1 MEDFLFEIAGHT
13 FVFPAHGQ
21 QLLLSAFLGFIIGV
35 ERAWRGKPASMR
47 TFSAICTGSCLFTIL
62 SVEAAGGARALPHD
76 VTRVAAQI
84 VTGVGFLGGGVIF
97 KTSDRIEG
105 ITTGALIWLTS
116 AMGMACGFNQT
127 SLVLWT
133 CVTGVLFHV
142 MSTLFHHFL
151 NAPKYYQRGP
161 LTTEPPRGERV

>member
-1 MEDFLFEIAGHT
+1 MEDLLVDFAGRTFL
-13 FVFPAHGQ
+13 FPAHGQ
-21 QLLLSAFLGFIIGV
+21 QLLLSAFLGFVIGI

-62 SVEAAGGARALPHD
+62 SVEAAGGAKALPHD

-116 AMGMACGFNQT
+116 AIGMACGFNQG
-127 SLVLWT
+127 SLILWT
-133 CVTGVLFHV
+133 CVTGVIFHGL
-142 MSTLFHHFL
+142 SSAFHHML
-151 NAPKYYQRGP
+151 NAPKYYQRGSR
-161 LTTEPPRGERV
+161 TTDPPRGERV